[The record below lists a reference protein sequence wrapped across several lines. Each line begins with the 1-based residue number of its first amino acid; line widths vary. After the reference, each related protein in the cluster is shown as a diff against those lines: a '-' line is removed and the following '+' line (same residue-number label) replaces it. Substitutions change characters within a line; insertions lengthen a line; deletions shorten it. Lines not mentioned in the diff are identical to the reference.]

1 LGRINRRATRFNG
14 ASATAGMGVDFHTDR
29 AAAVV
34 VDLDAV
40 AAVAAAVVVRV
51 MRSSAVNAT
60 EGTRADFHTRPAE
73 AAEAAVE
80 AGTAAE
86 ATDLAANATR
96 SKRDDAIAAIRADF
110 RINHVLAN

>member
-1 LGRINRRATRFNG
+1 
-14 ASATAGMGVDFHTDR
+14 MGVDFHTDR
-29 AAAVV
+29 AAAAAVV

-60 EGTRADFHTRPAE
+60 EGTRADFHTRPAAAE

-110 RINHVLAN
+110 RINNVLAN

>member
-1 LGRINRRATRFNG
+1 
-14 ASATAGMGVDFHTDR
+14 
-29 AAAVV
+29 VV

-40 AAVAAAVVVRV
+40 VAAAVVVRV

-60 EGTRADFHTRPAE
+60 EGTRADFHTRPAAE
-73 AAEAAVE
+73 AGTAAEAVE

-110 RINHVLAN
+110 RINRVPAN